1 MMVMSML
8 RIEGDPDNIIERMH
22 DVEEVATRI
31 APEMGGIS
39 STMLRTEGG
48 IIVVNLW
55 KDEHGRHRM
64 ADHPQMRAAMLKANL
79 PEPHA
84 EGYEVIRHLTVS
96 AGGSGLTRRTQG
108 RQTRRPM
115 RSFAPGRP
123 ARSAV
128 VCTTT
133 AVEAAAVEAACHENP
148 LVGA

>member
-96 AGGSGLTRRTQG
+96 AAGSGLTGGLRGARRGGRCARSRRTPSTIG
-108 RQTRRPM
+108 RVCTPPSRSCRCRTGATRTRR
-115 RSFAPGRP
+115 RS
-123 ARSAV
+123 
-128 VCTTT
+128 
-133 AVEAAAVEAACHENP
+133 
-148 LVGA
+148 